1 MCKTSGT
8 YLRLMILAVLALSL
22 PACDAIGAI
31 FKAGIWAG
39 VLLVAVVVVLVVFIV
54 SKIGRRT

>member
-1 MCKTSGT
+1 MRKPSGT
-8 YLRLMILAVLALSL
+8 FLRLMILAVLALSL

>member
-1 MCKTSGT
+1 MFKPTGPF
-8 YLRLMILAVLALSL
+8 LRLMILAVLALSL

-31 FKAGIWAG
+31 FKAGVWAG
-39 VLLVAVVVVLVVFIV
+39 VLLVVVIVVLVVWIV